1 MRSRSSKPRRCPV
14 AWWSH
19 RPTSSRTSMQ
29 SPSGCSRTTI
39 IRRAG
44 ACASRGTP
52 RSSPVRPR
60 TSPAARRCSAS
71 TPTRCWPSSATTRAA
86 SPSCARAARSADE
99 IGCHRT
105 RTQGGR
111 MKGLLSDF
119 RKFVMRGN
127 VLDLA
132 VAVIIGI
139 AFNAVVNS
147 LVNDVIMQII
157 AAIVGKPNFDD
168 LTFALGDGIIYYGKF
183 LTALINFLIIAATL
197 FVIIRSFEELQKRR
211 RGTDEELEEAPEDIV
226 LLTEIRDLL
235 AQNAGN
241 ASGQRPP
248 VS

>member
-1 MRSRSSKPRRCPV
+1 
-14 AWWSH
+14 
-19 RPTSSRTSMQ
+19 
-29 SPSGCSRTTI
+29 
-39 IRRAG
+39 
-44 ACASRGTP
+44 
-52 RSSPVRPR
+52 
-60 TSPAARRCSAS
+60 
-71 TPTRCWPSSATTRAA
+71 
-86 SPSCARAARSADE
+86 
-99 IGCHRT
+99 
-105 RTQGGR
+105 

-157 AAIVGKPNFDD
+157 AAIVGKPNFND
-168 LTFALGDGIIYYGKF
+168 LTFTLGDGIIYYGKF

-211 RGTDEELEEAPEDIV
+211 RGTEEELEEAPEDIV

-235 AQNAGN
+235 AQSANNSAGP
-241 ASGQRPP
+241 RPP